1 MDKNEKDKKT
11 TAQAIIVLL
20 EDLNIKEWEKIK
32 QIIDD
37 RYTAIKNKSNFS
49 IDKVTLNR
57 IESWF

>member
-1 MDKNEKDKKT
+1 MEKNEKDKKT

-49 IDKVTLNR
+49 IDIVTLNR

>member
-1 MDKNEKDKKT
+1 MEKNEKDKKT

-37 RYTAIKNKSNFS
+37 RYTAIKIKSNFS

>member
-1 MDKNEKDKKT
+1 MEKNEKDKKT

>member
-1 MDKNEKDKKT
+1 MEKNEKDKKA

-20 EDLNIKEWEKIK
+20 EELNIKEWEKIK

-37 RYTAIKNKSNFS
+37 RCTAIKNESNFS